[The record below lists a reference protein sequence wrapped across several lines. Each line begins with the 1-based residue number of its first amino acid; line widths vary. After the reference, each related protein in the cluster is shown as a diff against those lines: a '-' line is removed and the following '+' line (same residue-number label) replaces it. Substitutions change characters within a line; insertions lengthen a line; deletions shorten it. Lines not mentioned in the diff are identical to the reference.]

1 MYFYL
6 IYLNQ
11 IPMDPQSGNKLMS
24 SFLFDTF
31 LRSNGDFLKIAILSI
46 HIDQKRSQFSIE
58 AALTVKLE
66 TLKNSTQSLY
76 KKYYRKKVKSCN
88 SI

>member
-1 MYFYL
+1 
-6 IYLNQ
+6 
-11 IPMDPQSGNKLMS
+11 MDPQRGNKLMP

-46 HIDQKRSQFSIE
+46 HIDQKRSQFNIE
-58 AALTVKLE
+58 ANLTVKLKK
-66 TLKNSTQSLY
+66 LKKFQNLHMC